1 MYEEPFI
8 WAAEEWG
15 STLKTYDYVFVLHP
29 YEIFSED
36 YGKLFADPDT
46 IDDGTLYRIN
56 QDTGEVSLDYIGKV
70 GVKAWRLP
78 EY

>member
-1 MYEEPFI
+1 MNMGMNGKGDGRNIGITDQRIFL
-8 WAAEEWG
+8 G
-15 STLKTYDYVFVLHP
+15 GVLW
-29 YEIFSED
+29 YLQE
-36 YGKLFADPDT
+36 GLFADPDT